1 MSLGLS
7 NYTPDEDPPSNRS
20 EKKWLLLITGVTF
33 MVLLGLFLAKQIGWM
48 QWIPLAIFQK
58 AVQSPEKA
66 KTRDMYE
73 PDSMRSYIASYLSQP
88 RFAGREFEKQIL
100 GDLHLEL
107 YFVDTHDVILSMS
120 KADNAAGK
128 LQAAKEKVLLDPTMI
143 EAAREENGYFKIGR
157 FGVRRDDQTDVVFR
171 TTLKNLKIDP
181 NQKLDFTFQRAT
193 YTMSL
198 VELSDFILN
207 KSIYGGSLRADTGER
222 MAGSPLVFYNHGAY
236 VGKAGEPSLKRLVED
251 LTRDL
256 APSDPQFREKRLQR
270 LLDFVSNEIAYDE
283 SEALASTETLKRPN
297 ETLMSRR
304 SDCSNKTILLCS
316 LLEQT
321 GDPYLMLYC
330 PHHITV
336 AVLKGNFTDATGYG
350 IKWFNKDW
358 VIAESTLAGYKIGET
373 RVKQEDLLKDIRYV
387 QQPDVRNVIFN
398 ARSGKTLEF
407 R

>member
-20 EKKWLLLITGVTF
+20 EKKWLLGIAGVTF
-33 MVLLGLFLAKQIGWM
+33 FLLLGLFLMKQLGWIASLPLGIAKQIYKEK
-48 QWIPLAIFQK
+48 K
-58 AVQSPEKA
+58 AEKA
-66 KTRDMYE
+66 AYE
-73 PDSMRSYIASYLSQP
+73 PDNLRSYIVSYLSQP

-128 LQAAKEKVLLDPTMI
+128 LQAAKEKVLFDPTMI

-157 FGVRRDDQTDVVFR
+157 FGVRRDDQTDVAFR
-171 TTLKNLKIDP
+171 TTLKNIRIDP

-193 YTMSL
+193 YTMTL
-198 VELSDFILN
+198 QELADFILN
-207 KSIYGGSLRADTGER
+207 KSIYGGMLRADTGQT
-222 MAGSPLVFYNHGAY
+222 MAGSALIFYNHGAY

-256 APSDPQFREKRLQR
+256 SPSDPQFREKRLQR
-270 LLDFVSNEIAYDE
+270 LLDFVSNEISYDD

-336 AVLKGNFTDATGYG
+336 AVQKGGFPATNGYT
-350 IKWFNKDW
+350 IQWFNKDW
-358 VIAESTLAGYKIGET
+358 VIAETTLAGFKIGET
-373 RVKQEDLLKDIRYV
+373 RVQQEDIFKDIRFV
-387 QQPDVRNVIFN
+387 QQPDVKNVIFN
-398 ARSGKTLEF
+398 AKSGQTLEF